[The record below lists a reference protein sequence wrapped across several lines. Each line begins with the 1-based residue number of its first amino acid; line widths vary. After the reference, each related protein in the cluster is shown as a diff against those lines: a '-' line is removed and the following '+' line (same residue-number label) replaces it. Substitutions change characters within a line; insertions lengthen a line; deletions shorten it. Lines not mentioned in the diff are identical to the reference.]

1 MLIFGRIIGIQ
12 VPSMQYKRPLFSARL
27 NLKSYYSLKILNN
40 YIIMSLLQIFTLL
53 GALGM
58 FLYGMNLMSS
68 GLQKAAGDRLRG
80 FLSAMTSS
88 PLKRVLTGL
97 GITTIIQSSSATTVM
112 VVSFVNAG
120 LLTLV
125 QAIGVIMGANIGT
138 TVTAWMVA
146 WLGFKADISILAIP
160 LMLFGFLF
168 SNSKKNQ
175 HKNIG
180 ELIVGFSL
188 LFLGLSF
195 MKGSVPNLSETPEVL
210 NFVKDW
216 ASNGFASVLIFL
228 LFGTILTLVLQSS
241 SATMAITLIMLSM
254 GYIPFTMACAMV
266 LGENIG
272 TTITAN
278 IAASVGNTSA
288 KRAAMSHTIFN
299 VFGVIWALALF
310 TPFLNLVGLIIE
322 SFGLPNPTKEGFS
335 VPSPTSPESTAALY
349 GLSMLHTLFNCINTC
364 ILIWFTGLIEKAVIN
379 IIKAPANQE
388 KDVFRLKYIEA
399 GPLATPELAT
409 EQASNEIIH
418 FAQIS
423 KRGLAYAQEAINET
437 DADKFEELRSKL
449 VKYEEISDRI
459 EYEIAQF
466 LNAVSSGEIS
476 EKTSMEIKAMY
487 KVIGELESLGDS
499 GENISRILSRRNI
512 HKKEFDA
519 DAIKKLNQMTGLVD
533 RAYDAMIENLEL
545 AFNGKLV
552 EISNAYAAEDRI
564 NTLRNNLRDEA
575 IENLDNGNKT
585 YQSSVYFMDIVS
597 ELERMGDFMI
607 NISQSL
613 QRAYGIAK

>member
-1 MLIFGRIIGIQ
+1 M
-12 VPSMQYKRPLFSARL
+12 
-27 NLKSYYSLKILNN
+27 N
-40 YIIMSLLQIFTLL
+40 LLQIFTLL

-80 FLSAMTSS
+80 FLSAMTSN
-88 PLKRVLTGL
+88 PLKRVMTGL
-97 GITTIIQSSSATTVM
+97 GITAIIQSSSATTVM

-138 TVTAWMVA
+138 TVTAWLVA

-195 MKGSVPNLSETPEVL
+195 MKESVPDLSETPQVL
-210 NFVKDW
+210 EFVKDW
-216 ASNGFASVLIFL
+216 SSYGFTSVLIFL
-228 LFGTILTLVLQSS
+228 VFGTVLTLVLQSS

-254 GYIPFTMACAMV
+254 GYIPFSMACAMV

-299 VFGVIWALALF
+299 VFGVIWALIF
-310 TPFLNLVGLIIE
+310 FKPFLGLVGLIIE
-322 SFGLPNPTKEGFS
+322 SFGLPNPSKEGFTVS
-335 VPSPTSPESTAALY
+335 SPTSPESTAALY
-349 GLSMLHTLFNCINTC
+349 GLSMLHTLFNTINTA
-364 ILIWFTGLIEKAVIN
+364 ILTGCTGLIEKAVIK

-418 FAQIS
+418 FAEIS
-423 KRGLAYAQEAINET
+423 KRGLGYAREAINET
-437 DADKFEELRSKL
+437 NADKFEELRSKL

-466 LNAVSSGEIS
+466 LNAVSSDEVS
-476 EKTSMEIKAMY
+476 EKTSKEIKAMY

-499 GENISRILSRRNI
+499 GETISRILSRRNI

-519 DAIKKLNQMTGLVD
+519 DSIKKLNQMTDLVEK
-533 RAYDAMIENLEL
+533 AYDVMIENLNL
-545 AFNGKLV
+545 AFSGKLDD
-552 EISNAYAAEDRI
+552 IANAYAAEDHI
-564 NTLRNNLRDEA
+564 NTLRNNLRDAA
-575 IENLDNGNKT
+575 IEDIDSNNKT
-585 YQSSVYFMDIVS
+585 YQSSVYFMDIIS

-613 QRAYGIAK
+613 QRAYGVAK

>member
-1 MLIFGRIIGIQ
+1 
-12 VPSMQYKRPLFSARL
+12 
-27 NLKSYYSLKILNN
+27 
-40 YIIMSLLQIFTLL
+40 MSILQIFTLL

-80 FLSAMTSS
+80 FLSAMTSN
-88 PLKRVLTGL
+88 PFKRVMTGL
-97 GITTIIQSSSATTVM
+97 GITAIIQSSSATTVM

-138 TVTAWMVA
+138 TVTAWLVA

-195 MKGSVPNLSETPEVL
+195 MKESVPDLSETPQVL
-210 NFVKDW
+210 EFVKDW
-216 ASNGFASVLIFL
+216 SSYGFTSVLIFL
-228 LFGTILTLVLQSS
+228 VFGTVLTLVLQSS

-254 GYIPFTMACAMV
+254 GYIPFSMACAMV

-299 VFGVIWALALF
+299 VFGVIWALIF
-310 TPFLNLVGLIIE
+310 FQPFLSLVGIIIE
-322 SFGLPNPTKEGFS
+322 SFGLPNPAKEGFS
-335 VPSPTSPESTAALY
+335 VSSPTSPESTATLY
-349 GLSMLHTLFNCINTC
+349 GLSMLHTLFNTINTA
-364 ILIWFTGLIEKAVIN
+364 ILIGCTGLIEKAVIK
-379 IIKAPANQE
+379 IVKAPANQE

-418 FAQIS
+418 FAEIS
-423 KRGLAYAQEAINET
+423 KKGLGYAREAINENNT
-437 DADKFEELRSKL
+437 DKFEELRNKL

-466 LNAVSSGEIS
+466 LNAVSSDEVS
-476 EKTSMEIKAMY
+476 EKTSKEIKAMY

-499 GENISRILSRRNI
+499 GESISRILSRRNI
-512 HKKEFDA
+512 HKKKFDT
-519 DAIKKLNQMTGLVD
+519 DSIKKLNQMTDLVEE
-533 RAYDAMIENLEL
+533 AYDVMIENLSL

-552 EISNAYAAEDRI
+552 EIANAYAAEDRI
-564 NTLRNNLRDEA
+564 NTLRNNLRDA
-575 IENLDNGNKT
+575 VIEEIDRENKS
-585 YQSSVYFMDIVS
+585 YQNSVYFMDIVS

-613 QRAYGIAK
+613 QRAYGVTK

>member
-1 MLIFGRIIGIQ
+1 M
-12 VPSMQYKRPLFSARL
+12 
-27 NLKSYYSLKILNN
+27 N
-40 YIIMSLLQIFTLL
+40 LLQVFTLL

-68 GLQKAAGDRLRG
+68 GLQKAAGERLRG
-80 FLSAMTSS
+80 FLSAMTSN
-88 PLKRVLTGL
+88 PFKRVMTGL
-97 GITTIIQSSSATTVM
+97 GITAIIQSSSATTVM

-138 TVTAWMVA
+138 TVTAWLVA

-195 MKGSVPNLSETPEVL
+195 MKESVPDLSETPQVL
-210 NFVKDW
+210 EFVKDW
-216 ASNGFASVLIFL
+216 SSYGFSSVLIFL
-228 LFGTILTLVLQSS
+228 VFGTILTLVLQSS

-254 GYIPFTMACAMV
+254 GYIPFSMACAMV

-299 VFGVIWALALF
+299 VFGVIWALIF
-310 TPFLNLVGLIIE
+310 FKPFLGLVGIIIE
-322 SFGLPNPTKEGFS
+322 SFGLPNPSKEGFA
-335 VPSPTSPESTAALY
+335 VTSPTSPESTAALY
-349 GLSMLHTLFNCINTC
+349 GLSMLHTLFNTINTA
-364 ILIWFTGLIEKAVIN
+364 ILIGCTGLIEKAVIK

-418 FAQIS
+418 FAEIS
-423 KRGLAYAQEAINET
+423 KRGLGYAREAINET
-437 DADKFEELRSKL
+437 NTDKFEELRGKL

-466 LNAVSSGEIS
+466 LNAVSSDEVS
-476 EKTSMEIKAMY
+476 EKTSKEIKAMY

-499 GENISRILSRRNI
+499 GETISRILSRRNI

-519 DAIKKLNQMTGLVD
+519 DSIKKLNQMTDLVEK
-533 RAYDAMIENLEL
+533 AYDVMIENLKL
-545 AFNGKLV
+545 AFNGKLGD
-552 EISNAYAAEDRI
+552 IANAYAAEDHI
-564 NTLRNNLRDEA
+564 NTLRNNLRDAA
-575 IENLDNGNKT
+575 IEDIDSNNKT
-585 YQSSVYFMDIVS
+585 YQSSVYFMDIIS

-613 QRAYGIAK
+613 QRAYGVAK